1 MFPDKW
7 HFEKGYR
14 FISIGLFFC
23 LFVYLFLRALYID
36 ILHDEAAT
44 FLHYIETGY
53 FFGPNSIVD
62 ANNHLLNSVV
72 CRGIY
77 KLFGE
82 NFFMLRLPNLLSF
95 PIYFWALTQLI
106 SIHKNYLIR
115 LFVLVGTTCIPFI
128 LEYFANCRGYG
139 ISLAFFLAALVF
151 LSRLSVKIS
160 VKNHLLVAICLA
172 IAAYSNLTFLVSIV
186 LAALFILIQQFRQ
199 KESLGRKKQIVHLG
213 IHLLFATVI
222 VPAGIFARVLK
233 EGGALYYGS
242 MDGFWEV
249 TGTTLS
255 RYTIYTDVE
264 FLKWIFLL
272 IGILMI
278 LVLILKW
285 LKIGFS
291 PFFSESETMLGWFFF
306 GHVVVILILA
316 NFMEVNYP
324 EDRVG
329 MYLIILA
336 LLLLA
341 RLIERIPK
349 GQFLFLGFLF
359 FPISMIPKMNLDT
372 SVFSPDDRMTQEFY
386 DIVYKELDKG
396 NTSVTMY
403 HLMNLTWP
411 MHNRYSEHQYLPAIS
426 GVANQASDIILSR
439 TNLFLPKKDL
449 LNYDTLFLDK
459 SNGFLAFKRKKSFQK
474 TTLVDTLI
482 SKPATTFEFAEIH
495 RLKIP
500 DSLKNCK
507 IQLHVSGVV
516 GIDSPKDEVVFTYSV
531 FNKNGENSHHD
542 WWTTRWYNGVKN
554 DHSFI
559 LNYPIEK
566 WNSDNDELRLY
577 FFNPHMVKVQLKNIK
592 LEILKLD

>member
-7 HFEKGYR
+7 LSEKGFR
-14 FISIGLFFC
+14 LISIGLFCC
-23 LFVYLFLRALYID
+23 LFIYLLLRAYYVD

-53 FFGPNSIVD
+53 FWGSNSIID

-77 KLFGE
+77 KAFGE
-82 NFFMLRLPNLLSF
+82 NFFLFRLPNLLSF
-95 PIYFWALTQLI
+95 PIYFWALTQLV
-106 SIHKNYLIR
+106 SAHKNDLVR
-115 LFVLVGTTCIPFI
+115 LLVLVGTTCIPFI

-151 LSRLSVKIS
+151 LSRLTIKIS
-160 VKNHLLVAICLA
+160 VKNHLLVVLCLA
-172 IAAYSNLTFLVSIV
+172 IAAYANLTFLVSIV
-186 LAALFILIQQFRQ
+186 LASLFILIQQFRQ
-199 KESLGRKKQIVHLG
+199 NETLGRKKQFFHFG
-213 IHLLFATVI
+213 IHLLFAI
-222 VPAGIFARVLK
+222 LMVPAGIFARVLK

-242 MDGFWEV
+242 LDGFWEV
-249 TGTTLS
+249 TGTTLT
-255 RYTIYTDVE
+255 RYTIFTDAE
-264 FLKWIFLL
+264 ILKWILLL
-272 IGILMI
+272 IGIVII
-278 LVLILKW
+278 LVLIGKW

-291 PFFSESETMLGWFFF
+291 AFFSKSETMLTWFFF
-306 GHVVVILILA
+306 GHIAVILILA

-336 LLLLA
+336 LLLFA

-359 FPISMIPKMNLDT
+359 FPISMISKMNLDT
-372 SVFSPDDRMTQEFY
+372 SVFSPDDRMTQEYY
-386 DIVYKELDKG
+386 DIVYKELDKE
-396 NTSVTMY
+396 NTSIAMY

-426 GVANQASDIILSR
+426 GEVNQAADIILGR
-439 TNLFLPKKDL
+439 KNLQYKGKDL
-449 LNYDTLFLDK
+449 LEYDTLFLDK
-459 SNGFLAFKRKKSFQK
+459 SNDFLAFKRKKAFQK
-474 TTLVDTLI
+474 TSVFDTLI
-482 SKPATTFEFAEIH
+482 SKPKSYYEFAEIH

-507 IQLHVSGVV
+507 IQVHVSGSIF
-516 GIDSPKDEVVFTYSV
+516 IDNPRDEVVLTYSI
-531 FNKNGENSHHD
+531 FDKKGENSHHD
-542 WWTTRWYNGVKN
+542 WWTTRWYNGIKHN
-554 DHSFI
+554 HSFI
-559 LNYPIEK
+559 LNYPIEA
-566 WNSDNDELRLY
+566 WHDQDSELRMY
-577 FFNPHMVKVQLKNIK
+577 FFNPHNTAVELKNIK